1 MKWSFVGW
9 KRSCIREF
17 VRSGAIRLTPT
28 LKLSGW
34 LRFLYSSKKRLE
46 THFDLTVCVSSS
58 YEIILRR
65 MEGRGYSKSETE
77 QRMCRQMPLAD
88 KMSRADHVIFN
99 AGSIEFLKQQTTC
112 LIQQLRQ
119 SPTKSD

>member
-1 MKWSFVGW
+1 MEALLHPRVRQEWSDQ
-9 KRSCIREF
+9 IDADPQAE
-17 VRSGAIRLTPT
+17 
-28 LKLSGW
+28 W
-34 LRFLYSSKKRLE
+34 LVEIPLLFEKRLE